1 MMEEV
6 VQETIVV
13 DNRPEVTEESLGYLK
28 SSAGWAQFLA
38 IVSFISC
45 GLVVLGGI
53 MLIVLAFVFPAVT
66 DAMPVPGMP
75 GSFGTAMTGAFI
87 FLAIL
92 YLVIG
97 VIGFI
102 LAYYLYQFSVDTK
115 KAVLKLDTGFLT
127 SGMGALHR
135 YFKMSGIL
143 TIITLVLGF
152 LWIPVAVLIALGA
165 S

>member
-1 MMEEV
+1 MTEEV
-6 VQETIVV
+6 VRETIVV
-13 DNRPEVTEESLGYLK
+13 GNQPAVTEESLGYLK

-38 IVSFISC
+38 IVNFICC
-45 GLVVLGGI
+45 GLVALGGI
-53 MLIVLAFVFPAVT
+53 MLIILAFVFPAVS
-66 DAMPVPGMP
+66 DAMTVPGMP

-143 TIITLVLGF
+143 TIVTLVLGF
-152 LWIPVAVLIALGA
+152 LWIPVAILIAMGA
-165 S
+165 N